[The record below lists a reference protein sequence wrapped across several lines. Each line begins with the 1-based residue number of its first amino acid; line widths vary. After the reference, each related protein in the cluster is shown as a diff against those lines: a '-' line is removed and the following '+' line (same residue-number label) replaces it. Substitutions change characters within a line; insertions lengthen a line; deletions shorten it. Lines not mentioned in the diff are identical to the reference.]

1 MGHYIKFNLGV
12 PWCSQA
18 TPRRHQT
25 TPRHYLVTPRRD
37 QTKARIKW
45 AKYLIYSRELRAG
58 APSGGAR
65 ARPLRGHARGPP
77 WGGGA
82 RAPAQRARGD
92 LGAEPLGEGPKAVLR
107 LKPTLRVG

>member
-58 APSGGAR
+58 APLGAPVRGRSAATRGGPLGGGRPR
-65 ARPLRGHARGPP
+65 ARTAAARGPR
-77 WGGGA
+77 G
-82 RAPAQRARGD
+82 RAPWRRPQG
-92 LGAEPLGEGPKAVLR
+92 GPPPKAD
-107 LKPTLRVG
+107 P